1 MVIKW
6 LSRSSIVST
15 VALLLFSTNNNND
28 VCATYQAMQV
38 DNFSKVVRID
48 LSKHFVP
55 HHEIE
60 ELEEDEENDQI
71 TIEVEDV
78 SYAQLRSTQQG
89 HIARSFSK
97 MQKSSQNLLQTN
109 EQTNSDSTL
118 TIDTANAVDLDTSI
132 TTEADLSAEATQ
144 ATENKGTAKAHEKQL
159 VSEIAD
165 ASEDNKDDLALQVPL
180 TSRNDAV
187 YMGTVYMGSPVSQ
200 PARVV
205 FDTGSEYLAIT
216 SALCDDKTSGN
227 FKFKKYDPLSGSFVQ
242 RD

>member
-1 MVIKW
+1 
-6 LSRSSIVST
+6 
-15 VALLLFSTNNNND
+15 
-28 VCATYQAMQV
+28 
-38 DNFSKVVRID
+38 
-48 LSKHFVP
+48 
-55 HHEIE
+55 
-60 ELEEDEENDQI
+60 
-71 TIEVEDV
+71 
-78 SYAQLRSTQQG
+78 
-89 HIARSFSK
+89 

-109 EQTNSDSTL
+109 EQANSDSTL
-118 TIDTANAVDLDTSI
+118 TIDTANAVDLDSSI
-132 TTEADLSAEATQ
+132 TTEADLSSEATE
-144 ATENKGTAKAHEKQL
+144 ATENKGKAKAHEKQL

>member
-1 MVIKW
+1 
-6 LSRSSIVST
+6 
-15 VALLLFSTNNNND
+15 
-28 VCATYQAMQV
+28 
-38 DNFSKVVRID
+38 
-48 LSKHFVP
+48 
-55 HHEIE
+55 
-60 ELEEDEENDQI
+60 
-71 TIEVEDV
+71 
-78 SYAQLRSTQQG
+78 
-89 HIARSFSK
+89 
-97 MQKSSQNLLQTN
+97 MQKSSSNLVQTAG
-109 EQTNSDSTL
+109 QVNSDSTL

-144 ATENKGTAKAHEKQL
+144 ATATKGKAGLDAHEKQL

-200 PARVV
+200 AARVV

-216 SALCDDKTSGN
+216 SSLCDDKTSGN

>member
-144 ATENKGTAKAHEKQL
+144 GAENKGTAKAHEKQL

-227 FKFKKYDPLSGSFVQ
+227 FGELQ
-242 RD
+242 LTLN

>member
-1 MVIKW
+1 
-6 LSRSSIVST
+6 
-15 VALLLFSTNNNND
+15 
-28 VCATYQAMQV
+28 
-38 DNFSKVVRID
+38 
-48 LSKHFVP
+48 
-55 HHEIE
+55 
-60 ELEEDEENDQI
+60 
-71 TIEVEDV
+71 
-78 SYAQLRSTQQG
+78 
-89 HIARSFSK
+89 
-97 MQKSSQNLLQTN
+97 MQKSSANLLQTN

-118 TIDTANAVDLDTSI
+118 TIDAANAVELDSSI
-132 TTEADLSAEATQ
+132 TTEADLAAEATQ
-144 ATENKGTAKAHEKQL
+144 AAGNKGTATAHEKQL